1 MSSNQ
6 ITSELASEIIAAAA
20 AQGVSVETYLR
31 AIIAQD
37 REQKKN
43 ELTPAERARA
53 FREWAEN
60 FPARSS
66 APLSD
71 EAISRE
77 SIYAERDDKQR

>member
-31 AIIAQD
+31 TIIEKDKWRQ
-37 REQKKN
+37 EPL
-43 ELTPAERARA
+43 LTPQEKARA

-60 FPARSS
+60 FPAKSS